1 MVIRRKAGG
10 FTLAEILITLVII
23 GFVGALGIP
32 MLGQTKL
39 KKPVEIKAAHGT
51 IECFWRSGHLYQW
64 EADNRNNKNG
74 ILKEVNDACYFSAPT
89 ANFFVVQAVGAGA
102 GGYELHEE
110 VEDFTEGKD
119 FSMSLS
125 EVSSACDV
133 EGNGIT
139 CPPNA
144 LLREALKN
152 APFVVSTV
160 SPSAKQGHSVT
171 ETYVGVGSPRIT
183 RGVDCWAPTAYT
195 CTKTHTVKK
204 DTGEKDEEGKP
215 IYEEVEEEYQTTCYT
230 TQAEDN
236 ALDLYTCSEINSA
249 ISAIAASISSQRT
262 CGSNDWCYT
271 LANENFIAPYKQQ
284 VEWFNG
290 TISGFDS
297 PGLIATG
304 VGAPGGQGIEMSVS
318 GKIDFCDHHG
328 LNAGKNGCPHGNTR
342 DDRYI
347 KDEDVRQY
355 LSRLFTSYYLA
366 GTTDYM
372 TSCLFGNNEYEE
384 FPDTEID
391 SHSYKRGAKGEEPR
405 FYGAIKTWEK
415 CVTNVDFPTGG
426 EGGWIRVNDSS
437 IYGSN
442 KNGSVERGKD
452 ATNALIGYSEGPYV
466 VKKGYIPQSIPTLSV
481 HTELSG
487 RIHTVGQGGGAA
499 KDPVIR
505 YVTQLDDDCY
515 FDVALNGPKIQEGV
529 TAEMIEK
536 LEEQLDTHLTCNDGT
551 LNITAEGGFYN
562 PYPYTK
568 TYHGFDLI
576 NSDGSKISIIHSLTT
591 SDPGGISP
599 YIPHDV
605 FSKILLEDNN
615 FGAGG
620 RGDEITDF
628 CTMPQG
634 EYRVKSLYGESV
646 YRDIRRTIDR
656 TTHEQSSCDKSN
668 IRRNYASAGGRGVII
683 ISW

>member
-1 MVIRRKAGG
+1 MVMRRKAGG

-110 VEDFTEGKD
+110 VEDFT
-119 FSMSLS
+119 
-125 EVSSACDV
+125 
-133 EGNGIT
+133 
-139 CPPNA
+139 
-144 LLREALKN
+144 
-152 APFVVSTV
+152 
-160 SPSAKQGHSVT
+160 
-171 ETYVGVGSPRIT
+171 
-183 RGVDCWAPTAYT
+183 
-195 CTKTHTVKK
+195 
-204 DTGEKDEEGKP
+204 
-215 IYEEVEEEYQTTCYT
+215 
-230 TQAEDN
+230 
-236 ALDLYTCSEINSA
+236 
-249 ISAIAASISSQRT
+249 
-262 CGSNDWCYT
+262 
-271 LANENFIAPYKQQ
+271 
-284 VEWFNG
+284 
-290 TISGFDS
+290 
-297 PGLIATG
+297 
-304 VGAPGGQGIEMSVS
+304 
-318 GKIDFCDHHG
+318 
-328 LNAGKNGCPHGNTR
+328 
-342 DDRYI
+342 
-347 KDEDVRQY
+347 
-355 LSRLFTSYYLA
+355 
-366 GTTDYM
+366 
-372 TSCLFGNNEYEE
+372 
-384 FPDTEID
+384 
-391 SHSYKRGAKGEEPR
+391 
-405 FYGAIKTWEK
+405 
-415 CVTNVDFPTGG
+415 
-426 EGGWIRVNDSS
+426 
-437 IYGSN
+437 
-442 KNGSVERGKD
+442 
-452 ATNALIGYSEGPYV
+452 
-466 VKKGYIPQSIPTLSV
+466 
-481 HTELSG
+481 
-487 RIHTVGQGGGAA
+487 
-499 KDPVIR
+499 
-505 YVTQLDDDCY
+505 
-515 FDVALNGPKIQEGV
+515 
-529 TAEMIEK
+529 
-536 LEEQLDTHLTCNDGT
+536 
-551 LNITAEGGFYN
+551 EGGFYN